1 MGNSNRKQTKQQPT
15 DTNSTSSK
23 QPKKSKKQLKA
34 TSDPKIVSMPIKT
47 EYSDSL
53 DSIYTSVVTAFIDK
67 RSVLPCIF
75 MKRNNNIH
83 ITTRILKSE
92 KITDESLAEL
102 TERLEDYFNQ
112 FEIQHNIYTKSEDYD
127 MASNTIKLYLHL
139 NNVAV

>member
-1 MGNSNRKQTKQQPT
+1 MGNSNRKQTKPQPT
-15 DTNSTSSK
+15 DTNSPSSK
-23 QPKKSKKQLKA
+23 PSKKSKKQ
-34 TSDPKIVSMPIKT
+34 PKDSKLVSVPIKT
-47 EYSDSL
+47 EYSDNL

-67 RSVLPCIF
+67 RTVLPCIF

-112 FEIQHNIYTKSEDYD
+112 FEIQHDIYTKSEDYD

-139 NNVAV
+139 NNVTV